1 MRERKPAKTL
11 MNNKLSLPVLSRPI
25 PVKAD
30 SVLPRSWILICRH
43 RLYEIIG
50 MTVREME
57 HDNTRYLLTNVI
69 TRNENNESVIFNR
82 SELARV
88 KASFAY
94 PLTTQWEPTTV

>member
-1 MRERKPAKTL
+1 
-11 MNNKLSLPVLSRPI
+11 
-25 PVKAD
+25 
-30 SVLPRSWILICRH
+30 
-43 RLYEIIG
+43 